1 MYVTTDPLEP
11 ETIQTFELN
20 YLGTLSSTFY
30 VNLSLFHN
38 MLDKLIYRTHFFV
51 EGEYITYQANVGKMT
66 TNGIE
71 FKLSVIPSKKLNLE
85 FSATYQHTKDKRTG
99 FEDIEPGYSP
109 RFLGYIKAYYFFTRE
124 ISLAITGNYVDKMFP
139 YYDHTLKN
147 PDGSC
152 GRRLGE
158 KVDGYFLLGAN
169 LRIRDIFGTG
179 FFINIRGSNLLDQE
193 IRYPATSNN
202 AGYAYRGTI
211 GRGLSFLL
219 TLGYQF

>member
-1 MYVTTDPLEP
+1 LYYPGDSLEP

-38 MLDKLIYRTHFFV
+38 ILDNLIYRTHFFI
-51 EGEYITYQANVGKMT
+51 EGEYITYQDNVGKMAT
-66 TNGIE
+66 TGIE
-71 FKLSVIPSKKLNLE
+71 FKLTAIPSKKLNFE
-85 FSATYQHTKDKRTG
+85 FSGTYQHTKDKRTG
-99 FEDIEPGYSP
+99 FEHIEPGYSP

-124 ISLAITGNYVDKMFP
+124 ISLAITGNYVDKMLP
-139 YYDHTLKN
+139 YYDHTLTP
-147 PDGSC
+147 PD
-152 GRRLGE
+152 RLGE

-169 LRIRDIFGTG
+169 LRIREMFGTG
-179 FFINIRGSNLLDQE
+179 FFMNIRGSNLLDQE

-202 AGYAYRGTI
+202 AGFAEKGTI
-211 GRGLSFLL
+211 GRGLSFFL